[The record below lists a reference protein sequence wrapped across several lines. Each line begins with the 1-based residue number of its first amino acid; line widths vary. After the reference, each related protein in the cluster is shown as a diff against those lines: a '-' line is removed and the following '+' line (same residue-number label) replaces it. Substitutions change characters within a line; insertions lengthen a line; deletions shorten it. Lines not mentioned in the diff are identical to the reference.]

1 MTDTLPIDTM
11 TTPKTPYLQLIIPRV
26 AKTITRLEQ
35 EIWKLEAKPVPVA
48 ALSSAAQHRSY
59 AEISWEPAQTVEA
72 YPHHWG
78 RIYEQAWYRLQLTP
92 EDLGSNRYL
101 FWKDQAEATLYVD
114 GHPWAGFDV
123 AHRYTQLPAE
133 FKELSV
139 EAICCQSAIWH
150 PDATGIDDMGSR
162 FEGAFLAER
171 NEAAWKTYHDF
182 KVLFD
187 LALYMAERDGEDPE
201 DLVKSERYRKPLERM
216 APQARRIFTELDRAV
231 DRFESSGIE
240 AISEQVAELLK
251 AMQSASTSM
260 QVTLTGHAHI
270 DLVWLWPENVG
281 EAKAVHTFAT
291 ANRLMEQY
299 PEFHFGYSQPASY
312 EAVARRS
319 PELMASVAKQIE
331 GGRWEPTG
339 AMYVESDTQLA
350 CGEALLRSFT
360 IGQEGFRKLTGAPS
374 KVVWLPDVFGYTG
387 CLPQLMKETGAE
399 YFFTTKQAWSNSTRF
414 PFSSFRWR
422 GNDGTEVVA
431 HVLHSLLS
439 NCYNTTTAVDEIV
452 EPTLSHQQSGIH
464 PEALIPVGY
473 GDGGGGPTEE
483 MCERARRMQTL
494 DGMPPTNWGRID
506 QFFERMD
513 PIRDELPVWHGE
525 IYLEFHRGVQ
535 TTQAKLKQNF
545 RALERA
551 LQTLEAAHA
560 LTGKGSIPENYWKR
574 MVFAQFHDYIPG
586 SSVHEVYDQALPEL
600 EALAEEAN
608 QAAIQ
613 ALGDGND
620 ALFNPLPYT
629 VEHVFDDGQTAQH
642 ITLAP
647 VSQTLLSEATDCSD
661 ELQAT
666 ATLLSNERVHVGFNE
681 SGEIAE
687 LIIDG
692 EATAI
697 GAPLNQLFTY
707 PDHPVMFDA
716 WDIDRQSVA
725 NPVKPLGYNAK
736 PTVKLTPSEAT
747 VSFEIQLTKESSATV
762 HYILGMKDAHLRIRY
777 EIDWQDE
784 KSLLQAHFPTKY
796 FGRTARYGAPFGS
809 TTRPQLANDPAA
821 DAQFEVP
828 ASRWAV
834 VSDDNERD
842 GLALI
847 SKDRYGFGCRD
858 GDLHVSLVRSAM
870 ITAGINNKALRD
882 RDYPHDVSDL
892 GTHSFEIAL
901 ARGNID
907 APRHEQ
913 AAALADIVF
922 TNPIPTA
929 ASTTSSAGLSGIEGG
944 DTLIPAWIKPA
955 NDGNGLILRLHETRG
970 YRGTATLQL
979 AKGWSASAT
988 NCQEETDQPLVEGKI
1003 AFTPYSIHSIRLTEQ

>member
-1 MTDTLPIDTM
+1 MSTS
-11 TTPKTPYLQLIIPRV
+11 KTPYLQLIIPRV
-26 AKTITRLEQ
+26 AKTVARLEQ
-35 EIWKLEAKPVPVA
+35 KIWKQASKPTPVSTLPSTAKH
-48 ALSSAAQHRSY
+48 QNY
-59 AEISWEPAQTVEA
+59 ADVTWSHLQAIKA

-78 RIYEQAWYRLQLTP
+78 RIYEQAWYRIHLTA
-92 EDLGSNRYL
+92 EELGDCRYL

-114 GHPWAGFDV
+114 GQPWSGFDV
-123 AHRYTQLPAE
+123 AHRYAPLPTE
-133 FKELSV
+133 FKELTV

-150 PDATGIDDMGSR
+150 PDATGIDDSGSR

-171 NEAAWKTYHDF
+171 NETAWKTYHDF

-187 LALYMAERDGEDPE
+187 LALYIAERDGEDPK
-201 DLVKSERYRKPLERM
+201 DLVKIERYRKPLDRM
-216 APQARRIFTELDRAV
+216 APQARRIFMELDRVV
-231 DRFESSGIE
+231 DRFELDGIE
-240 AISEQVAELLK
+240 AISEQVAKLLK
-251 AMQSASTSM
+251 SMQAVSTSM

-319 PELMASVAKQIE
+319 PELMASVAKQIK

-360 IGQEGFRKLTGAPS
+360 LGQEGFRKLTGAPS

-494 DGMPPTNWGRID
+494 DGMPPTQWGRIE
-506 QFFERMD
+506 QFFERMN
-513 PIRDELPVWHGE
+513 PIREELPIWHGE

-560 LTGKGSIPENYWKR
+560 LTGKGPIPEAYWKR

-600 EALAEEAN
+600 ETLAHELN
-608 QAAIQ
+608 QATLQ
-613 ALGDGND
+613 TLGAGND
-620 ALFNPLPYT
+620 GLFNPLPYT
-629 VEHVFDDGQTAQH
+629 VEHVFDDGVTAQQ
-642 ITLAP
+642 ISLAP
-647 VSQTLLSEATDCSD
+647 LSQTLLSEATPCQDTI
-661 ELQAT
+661 QAT
-666 ATLLSNERVHVGFNE
+666 GTSLSNERVQAKFNE
-681 SGEIAE
+681 SGEITG

-692 EATAI
+692 EATPTD
-697 GAPLNQLFTY
+697 GPLNQLFTF
-707 PDHPVMFDA
+707 PDHPVTFDA

-725 NPVKPLGYNAK
+725 NPAKPLSCREK
-736 PTVKLTPSEAT
+736 PSIKRTPSEAS
-747 VSFEIQLTKESSATV
+747 VSFEIQLTQKSNTTV
-762 HYILGMKDAHLRIRY
+762 HYSLGLKDAYLRIRY
-777 EIDWQDE
+777 DINWQD
-784 KSLLQAHFPTKY
+784 KKTLLQAHFPTKY

-828 ASRWAV
+828 ASRWAI

-842 GLALI
+842 GLAVI

-870 ITAGINNKALRD
+870 ITAGNNNKNLRK

-892 GTHSFEIAL
+892 GTHRFEIAL

-913 AAALADIVF
+913 AAALADIIF

-929 ASTTSSAGLSGIEGG
+929 VSKTYCAGICSIEGG

-955 NDGNGLILRLHETRG
+955 NDNKGHILRLHETRG
-970 YRGTATLQL
+970 YRGTIKLQL
-979 AKGWSASAT
+979 AEAWSASET
-988 NCQEETDQPLVEGKI
+988 TCLEETDQPLVEGQI
-1003 AFTPYSIHSIRLTEQ
+1003 AFTPYSIHSIRIKRDISS

>member
-1 MTDTLPIDTM
+1 
-11 TTPKTPYLQLIIPRV
+11 
-26 AKTITRLEQ
+26 
-35 EIWKLEAKPVPVA
+35 
-48 ALSSAAQHRSY
+48 
-59 AEISWEPAQTVEA
+59 
-72 YPHHWG
+72 
-78 RIYEQAWYRLQLTP
+78 
-92 EDLGSNRYL
+92 
-101 FWKDQAEATLYVD
+101 
-114 GHPWAGFDV
+114 
-123 AHRYTQLPAE
+123 
-133 FKELSV
+133 
-139 EAICCQSAIWH
+139 
-150 PDATGIDDMGSR
+150 
-162 FEGAFLAER
+162 
-171 NEAAWKTYHDF
+171 
-182 KVLFD
+182 
-187 LALYMAERDGEDPE
+187 
-201 DLVKSERYRKPLERM
+201 
-216 APQARRIFTELDRAV
+216 
-231 DRFESSGIE
+231 
-240 AISEQVAELLK
+240 
-251 AMQSASTSM
+251 
-260 QVTLTGHAHI
+260 
-270 DLVWLWPENVG
+270 
-281 EAKAVHTFAT
+281 
-291 ANRLMEQY
+291 
-299 PEFHFGYSQPASY
+299 
-312 EAVARRS
+312 
-319 PELMASVAKQIE
+319 
-331 GGRWEPTG
+331 
-339 AMYVESDTQLA
+339 
-350 CGEALLRSFT
+350 
-360 IGQEGFRKLTGAPS
+360 
-374 KVVWLPDVFGYTG
+374 
-387 CLPQLMKETGAE
+387 MKETGAE

-431 HVLHSLLS
+431 HVLHSLLA

-483 MCERARRMQTL
+483 MCERVHRMQTL
-494 DGMPPTNWGRID
+494 DGIPPTNWGRID

-513 PIRDELPVWHGE
+513 PIRDELPIWHGE

-560 LTGKGSIPENYWKR
+560 LTGKGPISEKYWKR

-600 EALAEEAN
+600 ETLAQELK

-613 ALGDGND
+613 TLGAGNS

-629 VEHVFDDGQTAQH
+629 VEHVFDDGQTARN
-642 ITLAP
+642 ISLAP
-647 VSQTLLSEATDCSD
+647 ISKTLLSEATDCAD
-661 ELQAT
+661 TIQAT
-666 ATLLSNERVHVGFNE
+666 ATTLNNSRVHASFNE
-681 SGEIAE
+681 AGEIAE
-687 LIIDG
+687 LMIDG
-692 EATAI
+692 ETTAI
-697 GAPLNQLFTY
+697 EAPLNQLFTY

-725 NPVKPLGYNAK
+725 NPVKPLGCNAA
-736 PTVKLTPSEAT
+736 PRIEQTPSEAS
-747 VSFEIQLTKESSATV
+747 VIFEIQLTKKSRATV
-762 HYILGMKDAHLRIRY
+762 HYNLGLKDAHLRIRY
-777 EIDWQDE
+777 DIDWQDE
-784 KSLLQAHFPTKY
+784 KALLQAHFPTQY

-842 GLALI
+842 GLALV

-858 GDLHVSLVRSAM
+858 GNLHVSLVRSAM
-870 ITAGINNKALRD
+870 IAGADKNKSLRD
-882 RDYPHDVSDL
+882 RNYPHDVSDI
-892 GTHSFEIAL
+892 GTHSFEVAL

-929 ASTTSSAGLSGIEGG
+929 ASTTSCSGLCGIEGG

-955 NDGNGLILRLHETRG
+955 DDGKGYILRLHETRG

-979 AKGWSASAT
+979 SEGWSASET
-988 NCQEETDQPLVEGKI
+988 NCLEETDQALLEGRI
-1003 AFTPYSIHSIRLTEQ
+1003 IFTPYSIHSIRLTEE